1 MESKKTKNRDPH
13 RMQAIAWRD
22 GYEKQIVVN
31 CLNHPQVS
39 CEMPENIRGNAGQMV
54 LWGARK
60 LRELGMSGKLAGAEP
75 TLFSDKPEEVKE
87 LESRIQALERSLYM
101 CQTAVKAAKVGI
113 RMAPG
118 NALGIINDCLNT
130 VVANSPTFMGE
141 AVSEPE
147 NEREG

>member
-1 MESKKTKNRDPH
+1 MAKQKNQDPH

-22 GYEKQIVVN
+22 GQKKEIVVK
-31 CLNHPQVS
+31 CLNHPAVLAAMDEAAKQNTG
-39 CEMPENIRGNAGQMV
+39 EMV

-60 LRELGMSGKLAGAEP
+60 LRELGMAGKLAGAEP

-87 LESRIQALERSLYM
+87 LESRIQTLERSLYM

-141 AVSEPE
+141 PVSEPE